1 MVVNAITLGPLLAL
15 ESPTTENAVT
25 VKLYSVLGRRPVTFI
40 DKSVTGGDV
49 VSVPPSRLRVAV
61 TEYSILAEEGNPKVR
76 GSSHE
81 RTAQVAPVE
90 FTVMLRGSDG
100 GPEIKYPVP

>member
-15 ESPTTENAVT
+15 ESPTTENAAT

-40 DKSVTGGDV
+40 DNSVTGGV
-49 VSVPPSRLRVAV
+49 VSIPPSRLRVAV
-61 TEYSILAEEGNPKVR
+61 TEYSIPAEEGNPKVR